1 MREAPATTG
10 SPSHLVT
17 RLCRFAAVTRHENA
31 LRRLLRPGTSSN
43 FARSGLR
50 SGRGCIQNTV
60 HTHGYTRTR
69 GARRRSHRTHARAAT
84 ADRTHRDRPS
94 TRLKSTPAA
103 SEHIA
108 CLCGLGQ
115 ASHSTDASTAV
126 YSPLPLPTPRAPN
139 AQSADLTSHSA
150 LLPPVSVHPSKGYTR
165 RASTS
170 MHAQTQTIPASIHRN
185 SAARTAARKI
195 CTMAASAAARR
206 KAHEQK
212 KPQRAGP
219 PPGSSV

>member
-31 LRRLLRPGTSSN
+31 LTP
-43 FARSGLR
+43 FATRNLEQFCDLVSDLVAAVYR
-50 SGRGCIQNTV
+50 IPY
-60 HTHGYTRTR
+60 THGYTRTR
-69 GARRRSHRTHARAAT
+69 GARTRSHRTHARAAT
-84 ADRTHRDRPS
+84 GQTAIGQAPDSRAPQRRAS
-94 TRLKSTPAA
+94 TSHASAA
-103 SEHIA
+103 SVKRHTA
-108 CLCGLGQ
+108 QTQAQLCTPLSPCHPARTKRPERRPHVSLGI
-115 ASHSTDASTAV
+115 V
-126 YSPLPLPTPRAPN
+126 APC
-139 AQSADLTSHSA
+139 
-150 LLPPVSVHPSKGYTR
+150 VCHPSKGYTR

>member
-43 FARSGLR
+43 FAIWSQIWSRLYTEYR
-50 SGRGCIQNTV
+50 TWI
-60 HTHGYTRTR
+60 HTH
-69 GARRRSHRTHARAAT
+69 ARRRTRSHRTHARAAT
-84 ADRTHRDRPS
+84 GQTAIGQAAS

-185 SAARTAARKI
+185 SAARTVARKI

>member
-1 MREAPATTG
+1 MPW
-10 SPSHLVT
+10 
-17 RLCRFAAVTRHENA
+17 
-31 LRRLLRPGTSSN
+31 RLLRPGTSSKQ
-43 FARSGLR
+43 SGLR

-60 HTHGYTRTR
+60 HAHGYTRTR

-126 YSPLPLPTPRAPN
+126 YSPLPLPTPRTKRPERRPHVSLGIVAPCVCPPKQRIHPSSFHVN
-139 AQSADLTSHSA
+139 ARTDPDHTGVNSPQLSCTDGSEKDMHNGRKCSRPAQS
-150 LLPPVSVHPSKGYTR
+150 TR
-165 RASTS
+165 A
-170 MHAQTQTIPASIHRN
+170 
-185 SAARTAARKI
+185 KE
-195 CTMAASAAARR
+195 AAARGAAAR
-206 KAHEQK
+206 LLSIGATL
-212 KPQRAGP
+212 RAS
-219 PPGSSV
+219 GS